1 LVVALLAFF
10 AAKLTRPAHAG
21 FLDGMQTTVQGVTST
36 WMNNSL
42 AIGQTLFGIVMTVT
56 IVMAL
61 CRYAAMNGTLEGVGH
76 SIMSLLLNII
86 PVFVVMT
93 AMTAF
98 LPNIVA
104 VANQLAGQI
113 TGVQVNGPSEIFGIG
128 ITLSQQ
134 ILQNAAAPFV
144 NNANTTTV
152 ILSGPAA
159 WAVGLET
166 LVLGVLTCIVVIAA
180 FTLIAAEYLL
190 CFLQAYIRLS
200 IEAFNLGWSA
210 GSGTKHMAE
219 AFLGEAKH
227 AFTRVILT
235 IGIVSF
241 IIAMVPHMTSHSTSL
256 DFTTIVISWFELA
269 GTAAFCAILAI
280 KVPHL
285 AHSGGQPSLSATKIA
300 SEAIGVASGG
310 VSRIKAAV
318 AR

>member
-1 LVVALLAFF
+1 VTLLAFF
-10 AAKLTRPAHAG
+10 AVKLAQPAHAG
-21 FLDGMQTTVQGVTST
+21 FLDGMQTTVQDATSK
-36 WMNNSL
+36 WMNKSL

-113 TGVQVNGPSEIFGIG
+113 TGVQVSGPSEIFGFG

-134 ILQNAAAPFV
+134 ILQDAVAPFT
-144 NNANTTTV
+144 ANMTTV

-159 WAVGLET
+159 WEVGLET
-166 LVLGVLTCIVVIAA
+166 LVLGVLTCIVVVAA

-235 IGIVSF
+235 IGIVAF

-256 DFTTIVISWFELA
+256 DFKTIVISWFELA

-285 AHSGGQPSLSATKIA
+285 AHSGGQPSLSATKIS
-300 SEAIGVASGG
+300 SEAIGVAAAGG
-310 VSRIKAAV
+310 SRIRKAIAG
-318 AR
+318 

>member
-1 LVVALLAFF
+1 MVAAFLAVF
-10 AAKLTRPAHAG
+10 AIKFAQPAHAG
-21 FLDGMQTTVQGVTST
+21 FLDGLQATVQDTTSR
-36 WMNNSL
+36 WMDNSL
-42 AIGQTLFGIVMTVT
+42 TIGQTLFGIVMVVT
-56 IVMAL
+56 IVIAL
-61 CRYAAMNGTLEGVGH
+61 CRYAALNGTLEGVGH

-86 PVFVVMT
+86 PVLVVMT

-113 TGVQVNGPSEIFGIG
+113 TGVQVNGPSDIFGIG

-134 ILQNAAAPFV
+134 ILQNATAPFV
-144 NNANTTTV
+144 NNATTV
-152 ILSGPAA
+152 LLSGPAA
-159 WAVGLET
+159 WQVGIET

-241 IIAMVPHMTSHSTSL
+241 IVSMVPHMTSHSTVL
-256 DFTTIVISWFELA
+256 DFKTIIISWFELA
-269 GTAAFCAILAI
+269 GTAAFCAILAV

-285 AHSGGQPSLSATKIA
+285 AHSGGQPSLSAPKIA
-300 SEAIGVASGG
+300 SEAVGVASSGI
-310 VSRIKAAV
+310 SKIRAAV